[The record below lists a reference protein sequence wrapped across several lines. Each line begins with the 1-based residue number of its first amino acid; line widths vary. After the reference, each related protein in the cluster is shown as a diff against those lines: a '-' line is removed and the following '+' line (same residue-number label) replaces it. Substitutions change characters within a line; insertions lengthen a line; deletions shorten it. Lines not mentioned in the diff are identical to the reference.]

1 MSAILFMGDT
11 VKLRTGAG
19 CGSGRPTW
27 PPPRRST
34 SALRLPLDQPDDTRP
49 SASTRRAAQRGGDHR
64 RPRMTYPGCSKGQI
78 VRVLFAYSFGDP
90 AAKGVRSKLQLDLS
104 DHGTRVK
111 VATPSPDLVVP
122 SGDFSGILMGSP
134 ILPA

>member
-1 MSAILFMGDT
+1 
-11 VKLRTGAG
+11 
-19 CGSGRPTW
+19 
-27 PPPRRST
+27 
-34 SALRLPLDQPDDTRP
+34 
-49 SASTRRAAQRGGDHR
+49 
-64 RPRMTYPGCSKGQI
+64 MTYPGCSKGQI

-90 AAKGVRSKLQLDLS
+90 ATKGVRSKLQLDLS